1 MTVQFTI
8 PGAPVPKGRPRF
20 TVRGGFASA
29 YTPAET
35 RKYEACVR
43 ALAVAA
49 MRGAEPSSA
58 PIEVLME
65 LRMQIPASWSQK
77 KRVAASEGKVRATK
91 KPDLDNIA
99 KGVLDACNG
108 VLFFDDGQIV
118 ALTVRKLYHA
128 VPCVIV
134 AVRDAGG
141 ESA

>member
-1 MTVQFTI
+1 
-8 PGAPVPKGRPRF
+8 
-20 TVRGGFASA
+20 
-29 YTPAET
+29 
-35 RKYEACVR
+35 
-43 ALAVAA
+43 
-49 MRGAEPSSA
+49 
-58 PIEVLME
+58 ME